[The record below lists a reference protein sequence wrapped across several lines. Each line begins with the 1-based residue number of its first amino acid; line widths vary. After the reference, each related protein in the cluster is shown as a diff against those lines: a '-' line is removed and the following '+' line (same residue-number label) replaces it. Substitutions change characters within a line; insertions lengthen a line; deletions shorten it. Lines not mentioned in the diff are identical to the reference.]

1 MTKDVVC
8 GMDVHETDAA
18 AVSSYKGKTYYFC
31 STGCKRAFDEEP
43 RRYLDADGIGLGT
56 ESPDVRPEP
65 DKAIIA
71 DDLRRIDIPVSGMH
85 CAGCASTIQK
95 GLLGKDGIADAAVN
109 FLTSQAT
116 VSYKPKKIGLRDM
129 VRDIRDRGYDVSVIS
144 AEIPIQGMK
153 CASCVNTIEKA
164 LKKVPGVLRVNVNLA
179 AEKAWVEYMSGM
191 TDGET
196 LRRAVTESG
205 FRPLEIENGE
215 ESGDAADQAREREFR
230 SLKRKFLFGLAFA
243 LPVFIGSM
251 PRLFPWAPGFLTSP
265 FMLWLLATPVQFWI
279 GRMFYRGAWGA
290 LKHRNA
296 DMNTL
301 IAVGTSAAYLYSA
314 AAALFPG
321 FFASEGRSVH
331 VYFDTSVMIIVL
343 ILFGRMLE
351 AKAKSRSFAAIR
363 KLMELQPKTARILRD
378 GQAVDIPVAEVVPGD
393 EVVVRPGEKIPVDGV
408 VTGGSSSV
416 DESMITGESMPV
428 KKKSGDGV
436 IGATINKTGGF
447 RFHATKV
454 GRDTALAQ
462 IIRLVREAQGSK
474 APIQRLADVIAGIF
488 VPVVLIIAL
497 LTFTVWIIFGQ
508 ERNLTFALLNFVSVL
523 IIACPCA
530 LGLAT
535 PTAVMVGT
543 GRGAEKGILIKG
555 GESLETAYK
564 LDTVVF
570 DKTGTLT
577 KGTPE
582 VTDVFSEEGRTEK
595 DLLHY
600 AAGAESGSEHPLG
613 EALIRAADQLGIDHV
628 SAEGFQALEGRGIE
642 AEVLGKRVVVGSSRL
657 MAERGMSSPAL
668 EAKAEAWAEEG
679 KTPVFV
685 GVEGKAVGV
694 VAVSDPLKEESRE
707 AVAKLREMGLDV
719 IMLTGDRKPTAE
731 AIARRAGISR
741 VLAEVLPGDKSRVVK
756 DLQAEGKRVAMVG
769 DGINDAPALAQAD
782 IGIAIG
788 SRTDI
793 AMEASD
799 ITLIRGDLHG
809 VSAAM
814 ELSRQTIRVIKQNL
828 FWAFFY
834 NTVGIPIAA
843 GILYPFFGILLSP
856 IIASAAMAFSSV
868 SVVTNSLRLRRARIS
883 G

>member
-8 GMDVHETDAA
+8 GMDVRETDAA
-18 AVSSYKGKTYYFC
+18 AVSIYRGKKYYFC

-43 RRYLDADGIGLGT
+43 QRYLDDGKQGQGT
-56 ESPDVRPEP
+56 EIPESRPEQEKP
-65 DKAIIA
+65 IIA

-85 CAGCASTIQK
+85 CAACASTIQK
-95 GLLGKDGIADAAVN
+95 GLSGKEGIADAAVN
-109 FLTSQAT
+109 FMTAQAT
-116 VSYKPKKIGLRDM
+116 VSYSPEKIGLRDM
-129 VRDIRDRGYDVSVIS
+129 VRDIRDRGYDVSVAS
-144 AEIPIQGMK
+144 VEIPIRGMK
-153 CASCVNTIEKA
+153 CASCVKTIEKA
-164 LKKVPGVLRVNVNLA
+164 LKKVPGVLRVNVNPA
-179 AEKAWVEYMSGM
+179 AEKAWVEYISGM
-191 TDGET
+191 TDGEA

-205 FRPLEIENGE
+205 FRPLEIESGE

-243 LPVFIGSM
+243 FPVFIGSM
-251 PRLFPWAPGFLTSP
+251 PRLFPWAPGFMTSP
-265 FMLWLLATPVQFWI
+265 YLLWLLATPVQFWI
-279 GRMFYRGAWGA
+279 GRMFYKGAWGA

-301 IAVGTSAAYLYSA
+301 IAVGTSTAYLYSA

-321 FFASEGRSVH
+321 FFASGGRSVH

-351 AKAKSRSFAAIR
+351 ARAKGRSFAAIR

-393 EVVVRPGEKIPVDGV
+393 EVVVRPGEKIPVDGIV
-408 VTGGSSSV
+408 SDGSSSV

-436 IGATINKTGGF
+436 IGATINKAGGF
-447 RFHATKV
+447 RFRATKV

-474 APIQRLADVIAGIF
+474 PPIQRLADVIAGIF

-497 LTFTVWIIFGQ
+497 LTFTVWVIFGQ

-535 PTAVMVGT
+535 PTAVLVGT

-582 VTDVFSEEGRTEK
+582 VTDVFSEDGRTEK

-613 EALIRAADQLGIDHV
+613 EALIRAADQLGIDLV
-628 SAEGFQALEGRGIE
+628 STEGFQALEGRGIE
-642 AEVLGKRVVVGSSRL
+642 AEVLGKQVVVGSSRL
-657 MAERGMSSPAL
+657 MAERGMSSPVL
-668 EAKAEAWAEEG
+668 EAKAETWASEG

-685 GVEGKAVGV
+685 GIEGKAVGA

-731 AIARRAGISR
+731 AVARRTGISR
-741 VLAEVLPGDKSRVVK
+741 VLAEVLPGDKARAVR

-788 SRTDI
+788 SGTDI

-868 SVVTNSLRLRRARIS
+868 SVVTNSLRLRRARI